1 LAAKPFGRYFISTI
15 AYVNSIFNIL
25 RNCIV
30 YQTSILHIPFHL
42 MLMAVLERRTII
54 IPLLTDEE
62 MKPEGVKLPMV
73 GEPTN
78 NTKNQ
83 NQNHNENLLHI
94 HNN

>member
-1 LAAKPFGRYFISTI
+1 
-15 AYVNSIFNIL
+15 
-25 RNCIV
+25 
-30 YQTSILHIPFHL
+30 